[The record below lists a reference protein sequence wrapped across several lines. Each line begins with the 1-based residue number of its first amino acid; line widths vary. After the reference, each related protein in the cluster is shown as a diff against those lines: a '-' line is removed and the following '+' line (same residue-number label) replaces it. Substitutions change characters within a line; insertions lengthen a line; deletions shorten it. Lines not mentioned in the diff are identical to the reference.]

1 MPLEGRE
8 LPRGLIFMTICIGGL
23 LLAQPMLA
31 GGEEKRAVRKGV
43 LMRRYLIFG
52 LLGLI
57 GSLAGP
63 AWAGEALPFDVKNL
77 PLDDASLQTL
87 DDRHLRLTR
96 KASTVCRHTTS
107 PDGGSFMSGSSPIPL
122 GTCVISTLDH
132 LVREKNDA
140 ALSAYHYVM
149 TPSRRYNENREM
161 GYWRT
166 VKKQREAGSA
176 IPGVGGKPD

>member
-1 MPLEGRE
+1 MA
-8 LPRGLIFMTICIGGL
+8 RGLILMTICIGAL
-23 LLAQPMLA
+23 LVTQPM
-31 GGEEKRAVRKGV
+31 RA
-43 LMRRYLIFG
+43 
-52 LLGLI
+52 
-57 GSLAGP
+57 SA
-63 AWAGEALPFDVKNL
+63 EDALPFDLKNL
-77 PLDDASLQTL
+77 PLDDASLQNL

-161 GYWRT
+161 GYWRM

-176 IPGVGGKPD
+176 IPGVGAGAPDKPDQKP